1 MTRNTEKAPAI
12 NGILNID
19 KPKDLTSMDVVRR
32 IKRASKQKR
41 VGHGGTLDPIAT
53 GVIPIC
59 MGQATRMME
68 YVVDGSKEYRGTVE
82 MGVETDT
89 YDAMGEAV
97 RRADTSGVTAYRIE
111 GALDSFEGEVMQV
124 PPMYSALKIKGKRLY
139 DLARAGIEVEREA
152 RPVKVHDVKLLD
164 YTPPHAV
171 VEVSCGRGFYMRSLA
186 HDLGQALGCGGHLKE
201 LVRLRSG
208 PFSVSEAA
216 SLEEAEERFLSG
228 DWSGLVHAPDA
239 VVQHLKAITVE
250 KPVEAMIRQG
260 RPVPTGAGVPAPE
273 PEERRRAYGA
283 DGRFMGILAYNASE
297 AHLAAGESIRGGG
310 LGLGIRVVR
319 LRIRQSLVLPRA
331 LPRPHTPLASART
344 RFLCGSATLPQS
356 TRTESPC
363 WRLSAAL
370 YSSATSGM
378 GYPER
383 AA

>member
-139 DLARAGIEVEREA
+139 NLARAGIEVEREA

-201 LVRLRSG
+201 LVRLRSAAAPMAPTAGSWASSPTTPRRRTGSRREYSRRG
-208 PFSVSEAA
+208 PRTRNQTGA
-216 SLEEAEERFLSG
+216 SSWFLS
-228 DWSGLVHAPDA
+228 S
-239 VVQHLKAITVE
+239 K
-250 KPVEAMIRQG
+250 
-260 RPVPTGAGVPAPE
+260 
-273 PEERRRAYGA
+273 
-283 DGRFMGILAYNASE
+283 
-297 AHLAAGESIRGGG
+297 
-310 LGLGIRVVR
+310 
-319 LRIRQSLVLPRA
+319 
-331 LPRPHTPLASART
+331 
-344 RFLCGSATLPQS
+344 
-356 TRTESPC
+356 
-363 WRLSAAL
+363 AL
-370 YSSATSGM
+370 YTACVSLCRSS
-378 GYPER
+378 R
-383 AA
+383 

>member
-139 DLARAGIEVEREA
+139 NLARAGIEVEREA

-216 SLEEAEERFLSG
+216 SLEEAEECFLSG

-297 AHLAAGESIRGGG
+297 AHW
-310 LGLGIRVVR
+310 
-319 LRIRQSLVLPRA
+319 Q
-331 LPRPHTPLASART
+331 
-344 RFLCGSATLPQS
+344 
-356 TRTESPC
+356 
-363 WRLSAAL
+363 
-370 YSSATSGM
+370 
-378 GYPER
+378 PER
-383 AA
+383 VFGTGG